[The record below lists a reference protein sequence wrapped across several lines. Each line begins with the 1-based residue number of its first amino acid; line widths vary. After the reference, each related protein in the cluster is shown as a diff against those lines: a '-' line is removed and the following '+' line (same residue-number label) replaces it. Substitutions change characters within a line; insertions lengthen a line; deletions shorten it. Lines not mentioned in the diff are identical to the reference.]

1 MDNDSHIQNLL
12 RNLVYLRMQH
22 GLSKHEMALR
32 LGIGAHSWN
41 LIESGTLPP
50 RLGANVFY
58 AVYDHFKIPPSVLL
72 TQHLDEI

>member
-1 MDNDSHIQNLL
+1 MDNDIQNLL
-12 RNLVYLRMQH
+12 YNLVYLRRQH
-22 GLSKHEMALR
+22 GLSKHEMAR
-32 LGIGAHSWN
+32 KLGIGMHSWN

-58 AVYDHFKIPPSVLL
+58 FVYDHFKIAPPVLF